1 MAIPDLIVD
10 RITTPGVMA
19 AKLLLPWGSA
29 TDGIGRRGA
38 HQLLAATL
46 SRGCGPF
53 DHCQLADLVEGRG
66 AGLRSDAHEDGLL
79 ISLRC
84 TSEDAQELMPLLD
97 WMVTDPHLATEQLE
111 LERSLSLQALQRQRE
126 DPFQLA
132 IDQWRQLVYGSTGY
146 GHDPLGVCDDL
157 QQLDASE
164 LQAMARQLT
173 TGRSV
178 LAISGTWPT
187 SLEDTLQKRT
197 DKVWPDTTEGPP
209 PPPLQWTPSPDGD
222 VITQSIDTEQVV
234 LMLGQPCCSHGHP
247 DDLALRLLQ
256 CHLGSGM
263 SSLLFRR
270 LREDHG
276 VAYDIGAHHPTRAG
290 AAPFV
295 LHASSSAERAE
306 LTLSLLHQCWH
317 ELSSQPLSETD
328 LDLARAKFRGQLAH
342 GRQTCSQRA
351 ERAAHRRSL
360 CLSDDHD
367 HLCLDRMESLQAAQL
382 MEAAQR
388 WLQRPHVSLCGPAEA
403 LKRLERRWQQLQSSE
418 AAGSS

>member
-1 MAIPDLIVD
+1 MALPDLIVD
-10 RITTPGVMA
+10 QITTPGVMA

-29 TDGIGRRGA
+29 TDSIGQRGA

-53 DHCQLADLVEGRG
+53 DHRQLADLVEGRG
-66 AGLRSDAHEDGLL
+66 AGLRSDTHEDGLL

-84 TSEDAQELMPLLD
+84 TSEDAQELMPLLE
-97 WMVTDPHLATEQLE
+97 WMVTAPHLAKEQLE
-111 LERSLSLQALQRQRE
+111 LERSLSLQALQHQRE

-132 IDQWRQLVYGSTGY
+132 IDQWRQLVYASTGY
-146 GHDPLGVCDDL
+146 GHDPLGVSEDL
-157 QQLDASE
+157 QQLDESA
-164 LQAMARQLT
+164 LQTLARQLT
-173 TGRSV
+173 TGHSV

-187 SLEDTLQKRT
+187 SLDDTLHKRM
-197 DKVWPDTTEGPP
+197 DNLWPDTTDGPP
-209 PPPLQWTPSPDGD
+209 PPPLRWTPSADGD
-222 VITQSIDTEQVV
+222 LITQSIDTEQVV
-234 LMLGQPCCSHGHP
+234 LMLGQPSCSHRHP
-247 DDLALRLLQ
+247 DDLALRLLG

-276 VAYDIGAHHPTRAG
+276 VAYDVGAHHPTRAG

-317 ELSSQPLSETD
+317 ELSSQPISEAD

-360 CLSDDHD
+360 GLSDDHD
-367 HLCLDRMESLQAAQL
+367 HRCLDRMESLQAAQL

-388 WLQRPHVSLCGPAEA
+388 WLQRPHVSLCGPLEA
-403 LKRLERRWQQLQSSE
+403 LKRLERRWHQL
-418 AAGSS
+418 